1 MIALRRNVTVKDSEV
16 DDDGERRHDPL
27 TPTTNG
33 EAMNIAYIELPCK
46 VGDLVALLD
55 GERAWEFT
63 LDIEGDVLVVR
74 R

>member
-1 MIALRRNVTVKDSEV
+1 MIALRRNVTLKDSE
-16 DDDGERRHDPL
+16 GEPMSILPL
-27 TPTTNG
+27 
-33 EAMNIAYIELPCK
+33 AYIELPCK

>member
-1 MIALRRNVTVKDSEV
+1 MSIL
-16 DDDGERRHDPL
+16 PL
-27 TPTTNG
+27 
-33 EAMNIAYIELPCK
+33 AYIELPCK